1 MDRGSAGR
9 STLPSP
15 DDERLLRKRVLE
27 GEDVSRAGEKRRSE
41 DLTPRERRPI
51 ANASALQTSHVSPSQ
66 LVMVEGGFNAM
77 FSQIQIF
84 KKILFDMLAGV
95 QNFEARILA
104 VEMHFGSIG
113 APGAQSDTSSI
124 VAGSANTS
132 FVQENSDESFAGN
145 EALAAGGFD
154 CMILNHE
161 NVAAQQPSYT
171 SSLPSVGMQRC
182 DASFS
187 HGGLSAVN
195 RPSTE
200 METSRLVSLSVQY
213 LIMHVK
219 NILNGRMSSDFV
231 VIRKTEPSN
240 VMEYSYSCVAFD
252 LTKAFYDHMR
262 HAVLGLAGGNI
273 CSGFL
278 SDVLGPSWVRFLA
291 NGLACPNISN
301 FNSRRASP
309 GIKATIRRCWSVL
322 SRHWKSLA
330 WLGDVGLDPP
340 GAEEIL
346 QVVKEERKEEHFVS
360 FDTKSVAL
368 VYDEKMMLHKM
379 PRSHPEKPER
389 IKAIWA
395 HLLERRLLER
405 CIILKARE
413 ADDSELSLCH
423 LPKYVEH
430 MDALTE
436 KLKAPIV
443 TLEMNENS
451 IYASKSTN
459 QCAKLAAGSC
469 IELVKAVLE
478 GKALSGFAIVR
489 PPGHHAERDFFFGFC
504 FFNNV
509 SLMAEYALRKHHLER
524 ILIIDWDV
532 HHGNGTQNMF
542 ESDPRVL
549 LVSLHRFG
557 SDVFPA
563 GPDGDFYKT
572 GIGGG
577 VGYNIN
583 IPWHTDEYPKPFGAP
598 EYIAAFLHII
608 LPIAYEFDPELVL
621 ISAGFDSLRNDP
633 LDNRVQLDPESFAHM
648 THLLS
653 SLAQGR
659 VVMALEGGYHLPDL
673 SKSVG
678 QCVSTM
684 LGDPLPLPDPGVN
697 ADWSVNRRASNVFFK
712 LCRKLKEQWSN
723 VDVHVRMNK
732 GVSDFVPVTL

>member
-1 MDRGSAGR
+1 
-9 STLPSP
+9 
-15 DDERLLRKRVLE
+15 
-27 GEDVSRAGEKRRSE
+27 
-41 DLTPRERRPI
+41 
-51 ANASALQTSHVSPSQ
+51 
-66 LVMVEGGFNAM
+66 
-77 FSQIQIF
+77 
-84 KKILFDMLAGV
+84 
-95 QNFEARILA
+95 
-104 VEMHFGSIG
+104 
-113 APGAQSDTSSI
+113 
-124 VAGSANTS
+124 
-132 FVQENSDESFAGN
+132 
-145 EALAAGGFD
+145 
-154 CMILNHE
+154 ILNHD

-187 HGGLSAVN
+187 LGGVSAVN
-195 RPSTE
+195 RPTTE
-200 METSRLVSLSVQY
+200 MEASRLVSLSVQY
-213 LIMHVK
+213 LIMLVK

-240 VMEYSYSCVAFD
+240 VMEYSYSCVVSALKLILENLQLKRILVIEIDSTHRTDIQKEFYHDRRVLCCSVFHASTSLWTPNEVGAGIGEGFNVNVPVRVNKCMDGDFLAILQRIILPVSYEFNPELVFFLVNADSFNAPGKHAFD

-262 HAVLGLAGGNI
+262 HAVFGLAGGKI

-291 NGLACPNISN
+291 NGLACPNISH
-301 FNSRRASP
+301 FNSRRVSP

-405 CIILKARE
+405 CLILKARE

-504 FFNNV
+504 FFNN
-509 SLMAEYALRKHHLER
+509 KR

-563 GPDGDFYKT
+563 GPDGDFHKT

-712 LCRKLKEQWSN
+712 LGRKLKDQWSN

-732 GVSDFVPVTL
+732 DVSDFVPVTL